1 MRNYI
6 SRPCFLLSDDLAG
19 TFGYHSK
26 DVTVLKDHPDFPADS
41 QPTRVNIVRDTKSS
55 LLCHTH

>member
-1 MRNYI
+1 M